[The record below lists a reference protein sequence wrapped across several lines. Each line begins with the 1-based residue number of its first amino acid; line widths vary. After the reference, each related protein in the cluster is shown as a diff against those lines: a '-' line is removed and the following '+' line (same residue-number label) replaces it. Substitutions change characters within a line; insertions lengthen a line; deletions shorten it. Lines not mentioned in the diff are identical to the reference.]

1 MAWQIEFDEAAK
13 KELRKLDPQAAK
25 RVLGFMRV
33 RLLVLKDPRSIGQ
46 ALKGS
51 ELGDFWKYRVGDI
64 RIIASIEDKRLTVLV
79 LRVGNRKEVYR
90 RQGQ

>member
-13 KELRKLDPQAAK
+13 KELRKLDPQVAK
-25 RVLGFMRV
+25 RVLGFMRE

-64 RIIASIEDKRLTVLV
+64 RIIASIEDKHLTVLV
-79 LRVGNRKEVYR
+79 LPVGNRRAVYR

>member
-1 MAWQIEFDEAAK
+1 
-13 KELRKLDPQAAK
+13 
-25 RVLGFMRV
+25 MRE
-33 RLLVLKDPRSIGQ
+33 RLLVLKDPRLIGQ

-79 LRVGNRKEVYR
+79 LRVGNRREVYR

>member
-1 MAWQIEFDEAAK
+1 
-13 KELRKLDPQAAK
+13 
-25 RVLGFMRV
+25 MRE
-33 RLLVLKDPRSIGQ
+33 RLLVLKAPRPIGQ

>member
-1 MAWQIEFDEAAK
+1 
-13 KELRKLDPQAAK
+13 
-25 RVLGFMRV
+25 MRE
-33 RLLVLKDPRSIGQ
+33 RLLVLKDPRLIGQ

-51 ELGDFWKYRVGDI
+51 KLGDFWKYRVGDI